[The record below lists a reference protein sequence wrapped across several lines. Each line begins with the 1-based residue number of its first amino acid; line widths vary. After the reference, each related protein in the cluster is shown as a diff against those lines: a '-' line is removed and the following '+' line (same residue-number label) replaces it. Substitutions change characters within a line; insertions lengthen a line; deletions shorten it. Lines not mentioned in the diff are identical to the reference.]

1 MDATVDDVDM
11 ALITRLLHRRIESS
25 HASGLE
31 VTIFDP
37 DLDESGALASAL
49 SETLLAGLA

>member
-1 MDATVDDVDM
+1 MV
-11 ALITRLLHRRIESS
+11 LITRLLHRRIESS
-25 HASGLE
+25 YASGLE

-37 DLDESGALASAL
+37 DLDESGALASAV